1 MYQRVTKSSL
11 SRPTTAT
18 ASWLQGGG
26 EMGERIRVFDWAQ
39 TPLGP
44 LEEWPQSLRTSV
56 NLILNSQHPMW
67 IGWGPDITFLYNDA
81 YVHVLGPAKHPS
93 ALGHP
98 TAEVWEEIWDIC
110 GPLARK
116 VFQNAEPT
124 FVDDV
129 RFFMDRG
136 GFLEE
141 TFYSFSYSPIR
152 DETGMV
158 AGLFCPSTDATAKN
172 LSVRRI
178 STLSELASRAF
189 VEKTVGDAC
198 KTAAHILGKNPDDVP
213 FALLYLNDAKGKPVL
228 AEAVGLAGESSAAEK
243 DGIAN
248 FSWPIAAVMEK
259 GQPKIVDLQHRK
271 DFPIGPG
278 NQRVT
283 EAIILPILSRAQDGL
298 GVLVAGVNP
307 ARQID
312 AEYHSFFTLLSN
324 QVGTAIAN
332 AMAYQEERRRAE
344 ELAALDHAKTAFF
357 SNVSHEFRTPLT
369 LMLGP
374 VEDMLARSSTEIL
387 PASREELELI
397 NRNGLR
403 LLRLVNA
410 LLDFTRIEAGRVQAS
425 YEPTDLAAYTAE
437 LASVF
442 RAATERA
449 GLKLT
454 VDCPK
459 LPEPV
464 FIDREMWEK
473 IVLNL
478 ISNAFKFTFTGGIT
492 VSLKQVGSNVELR
505 VHDTGVGI
513 PAEEMPRLFERFHR
527 IENTRSRTH
536 EGSGI
541 GLALVQELVKLHHG
555 MVGAESVLGEGTT
568 FIISIPSGRA
578 HLPPDRIGAD
588 RNGVSKRAGAA
599 PFVEEALRWLPG
611 ETDALVELELSQ
623 REVPHAAPPRGNEDK
638 KPMVRPRVIVADDNA
653 DMRHYVTR
661 LLAERYDVCA
671 VADGEEAI
679 AAARARRPELILS
692 DVMMPKLD
700 GFGLLKQVR
709 ADELMRT
716 IPVILL
722 SARAGEESRVEG
734 LDAGA
739 DDYLVKPFSA
749 RELLARVES
758 HLKLS
763 RVRQEAEQRVTNI
776 LESITDGFQT
786 VDAEW
791 RFTSMNLAAQLNL
804 SAQGIDPHSLIGK
817 NFWEIFT
824 SMLGTRAEKIYRR
837 AMNQREPATLEY
849 FYEPWCR
856 WYSIRLFPIREGG
869 LSIFFQDIT
878 EQRKAQQALSEAHE
892 QLADKAKHL
901 EKLVEQRTAKLRE
914 TIEELEAFS
923 FSIAHDMRAP
933 LRSLQGYG
941 QFLAGEY
948 ENKIDDTGKMYIE
961 RIIGSAARMDR
972 LILDVLHY
980 SRLVRSEFPLEPVNL
995 EKLLGGIVETYP
1007 NFQDG
1012 GSTIR
1017 LEAPLPLVL
1026 GNEAALTQCLSN
1038 LLGNAVKFVANGV
1051 KPVVRVWADKF
1062 GEQAK
1067 IFVQDNGIGIAPD
1080 QHEKIF
1086 AIFQR
1091 VNKGY
1096 EGTGIGLAIV
1106 KKAIER
1112 MGGRVGLVSE
1122 LGQGSTF
1129 WIELKAVRPGDKT

>member
-1 MYQRVTKSSL
+1 MYQRTN
-11 SRPTTAT
+11 RTAPLRQEV
-18 ASWLQGGG
+18 APSWLVGGG
-26 EMGERIRVFDWAQ
+26 EMGERIRAFDWAG

-44 LEEWPQSLRTSV
+44 LAEWPQSLRTSV

-116 VFQNAEPT
+116 VFENAEPT

-152 DETGMV
+152 DESGMV
-158 AGLFCPSTDATAKN
+158 AGLFCPSTDASAKN

-189 VEKTVGDAC
+189 VEKTVEDAC
-198 KTAAHILGKNPDDVP
+198 KTAAHILGRNPDDVP
-213 FALLYLNDAKGKPVL
+213 FALLYLNDAGGKPVL
-228 AEAVGLAGESSAAEK
+228 VQAVGVTGMAAG
-243 DGIAN
+243 N
-248 FSWPIAAVMEK
+248 FPWPIAEVMGK
-259 GQPKIVDLQHRK
+259 GQPKIVNLRHQEG
-271 DFPIGPG
+271 FPRGPG
-278 NQRVT
+278 NQAVT
-283 EAIILPILSRAQDGL
+283 EAIILPILSHGQDCL

-312 AEYHSFFTLLSN
+312 AGYHSFFTLLSN

-332 AMAYQEERRRAE
+332 AMAYQEERKRAE

-374 VEDMLARSSTEIL
+374 VEDMLSRSETEVL
-387 PASREELELI
+387 PARREELELV

-403 LLRLVNA
+403 LLRLVNS
-410 LLDFTRIEAGRVQAS
+410 LLDFTRIEAGRVEALF
-425 YEPTDLAAYTAE
+425 EPTDLGVYTTE

-449 GLKLT
+449 GLTL
-454 VDCPK
+454 VVECPK
-459 LPEPV
+459 LSEPV
-464 FIDREMWEK
+464 YVDREMWEK
-473 IVLNL
+473 VVLNL
-478 ISNAFKFTFTGGIT
+478 ISNAFKFTFDGGIT
-492 VSLKQVGSNVELR
+492 VSLKPAGAHAELQVR
-505 VHDTGVGI
+505 DTGVGI

-527 IENTRSRTH
+527 VENTRSRTH

-541 GLALVQELVKLHHG
+541 GLDLVQELVKLHHG
-555 MVGAESVLGEGTT
+555 TVRAESAVGKGTT
-568 FIISIPSGRA
+568 FIVSIPFGRT
-578 HLPPDRIGAD
+578 HLPPDRVGT
-588 RNGVSKRAGAA
+588 KRKAISPAMGSA

-611 ETDALVELELSQ
+611 STDGLAEPEFSHHELSDPIGTA
-623 REVPHAAPPRGNEDK
+623 VEDGK
-638 KPMVRPRVIVADDNA
+638 KTTGRARIIVADDNA
-653 DMRHYVTR
+653 DMRNYVTR

-679 AAARARRPELILS
+679 ASARQRRPDLILS
-692 DVMMPKLD
+692 DVMMPRLD
-700 GFGLLKQVR
+700 GFGLLEQVR
-709 ADELMRT
+709 ADEMMRT
-716 IPVILL
+716 VPVILL

-734 LDAGA
+734 LNVGA

-763 RVRQEAEQRVTNI
+763 RVRQESEQRVTNI

-786 VDAEW
+786 VDEEW
-791 RFTSMNLAAQLNL
+791 RFTSMNLAAQLML
-804 SAQGIDPHSLIGK
+804 SAQGLDPYALIGQ
-817 NFWEIFT
+817 NFWETFP
-824 SMLGTRAEKIYRR
+824 SMLGTKAERVYKR
-837 AMNQREPATLEY
+837 AMTQREPASVEI
-849 FYEPWCR
+849 FYEPWR
-856 WYSIRLFPIREGG
+856 KWYSIRLFPLREGG

-878 EQRKAQQALSEAHE
+878 ERRAAQLALTEAHE

-901 EKLVEQRTAKLRE
+901 ETLVEQRTAKLRE

-923 FSIAHDMRAP
+923 YSIAHDMRAP

-941 QFLAGEY
+941 QFLADEY
-948 ENKIDDTGKMYIE
+948 ADKVDANGKLYIE
-961 RIIGSAARMDR
+961 RITGAAARMDR
-972 LILDVLHY
+972 LILDVLNY
-980 SRLVRSEFPLEPVNL
+980 SRLVRSELPLEPVNV
-995 EKLLGGIVETYP
+995 EKLLGSIVETYP
-1007 NFQDG
+1007 TFQDG
-1012 GSTIR
+1012 GSTIQFKF
-1017 LEAPLPLVL
+1017 PFPPVL

-1038 LLGNAVKFVANGV
+1038 LLGNAVKFVAKGV
-1051 KPVVRVWADKF
+1051 RPVVRVWAEQQ
-1062 GEQAK
+1062 GERVR
-1067 IFVQDNGIGIAPD
+1067 ISVRDNGIGIAED

-1091 VNKGY
+1091 VNKNY
-1096 EGTGIGLAIV
+1096 DGTGIGLAIV

-1112 MGGRVGLVSE
+1112 MGGSVGLTSE
-1122 LGQGSTF
+1122 LGKGSTF
-1129 WIELKAVRPGDKT
+1129 WIELKAS